1 MVNFS
6 LYKLPETF
14 MLLYLKPFLCV
25 FEFYSFYQN
34 LFTYALISIKVFF
47 CLLFVCFL
55 TSWGGGG
62 AVLLV
67 GTGQPELTVSQDGF
81 CIIILLFLPP
91 KASLVHKIFSC
102 LINTFCESLKVYL
115 RYIYQKVQ
123 FIYLFTSFQFCIVS
137 NCIFHYIRFVY
148 VYVCMSVSLYVYM
161 FT

>member
-47 CLLFVCFL
+47 LFIVCLLFNKR
-55 TSWGGGG
+55 GGGEG
-62 AVLLV
+62 GFLL

-81 CIIILLFLPP
+81 YIIILLFLPP